1 MKSSEECCNFV
12 MATDDNERKQKN
24 KAMLAERP
32 WGLGV
37 YFQYFLRHG
46 QTSLGNSVSDFA
58 LQFCGFKFQ
67 KVGELKV

>member
-1 MKSSEECCNFV
+1 MKSSEECCHFV
-12 MATDDNERKQKN
+12 MATDDNELKQNN

-46 QTSLGNSVSDFA
+46 QTLFGNSVSDFA
-58 LQFCGFKFQ
+58 LQIFGF
-67 KVGELKV
+67 